1 MYKMQH
7 SGVNKKLFILEGDED
22 DPSHFRMIRQI
33 KFGNGYIKG
42 MTEQQQQS
50 NRLKRVK
57 TTRLQIENGEWQG
70 VDLLCTKNKHDTV
83 KFLQEQLD
91 TFRNSFDPLDPPEK
105 TMEQLTSHIDGQMKD
120 RTFHE
125 YLRLTSIKG
134 IGPVTAMAKIRGPQF
149 GWDRSFI
156 CPSGNQKKIKS
167 TGNERVT
174 FWKETATE
182 ATTRH
187 LKNSRAQLAKN
198 KKTDGKYATLNRNT
212 DSSCCA
218 LCRETVDI
226 FENGIVSCNRVKDCG
241 QVYHKACLEAQG
253 YDISKDSG
261 CIMCKGLYKFSTKP
275 AKSSA
280 TKRKATTSPSSASK
294 PKSSTKASSQSSKR
308 QKTNTTKQTT
318 ESNPPPS
325 ESAAITP
332 SNSEKLSSSST
343 KEKRVFASKPPPE
356 KVYAQLSKTKP
367 QPTATIIKR
376 SSFDGNGCFSNPLN
390 DGSSAALAAL
400 LNDDKSPPTK
410 KRKKSLSKATAT
422 TLPPPKVSVNK
433 DVTSC
438 GVCGKPISAWLKDFS
453 LASTESDIVSCNRI
467 SQCNGTF
474 HRNCLA
480 AKKIDI
486 RRADGC
492 IKCRHVSLFT
502 TAKSKQV
509 PAAGEKRKRNDQPIV
524 LDSDDDDVIIID

>member
-33 KFGNGYIKG
+33 KFGNGFIKG

-57 TTRLQIENGEWQG
+57 TTRLQIENGEWHG

-83 KFLQEQLD
+83 KFLMEQLD
-91 TFRNSFDPLDPPEK
+91 TFKRSFDPLQPPEK

-198 KKTDGKYATLNRNT
+198 KTSGGKYVTANRNT
-212 DSSCCA
+212 DSSSCA
-218 LCRETVDI
+218 LCKETVDI

-261 CIMCKGLYKFSTKP
+261 CVMCKGLSKFSTKT

-280 TKRKATTSPSSASK
+280 TKRKATTSPLSASK

-308 QKTNTTKQTT
+308 QKTNNTKQTST
-318 ESNPPPS
+318 TPPS
-325 ESAAITP
+325 ASAATITP
-332 SNSEKLSSSST
+332 SNSEEPSSSST
-343 KEKRVFASKPPPE
+343 TEKRVYASKPPPPE
-356 KVYAQLSKTKP
+356 KVYAQRSKTKP

-400 LNDDKSPPTK
+400 LNDDKQPPTK
-410 KRKKSLSKATAT
+410 KRKKSMT
-422 TLPPPKVSVNK
+422 
-433 DVTSC
+433 
-438 GVCGKPISAWLKDFS
+438 
-453 LASTESDIVSCNRI
+453 
-467 SQCNGTF
+467 
-474 HRNCLA
+474 
-480 AKKIDI
+480 
-486 RRADGC
+486 
-492 IKCRHVSLFT
+492 
-502 TAKSKQV
+502 
-509 PAAGEKRKRNDQPIV
+509 ND
-524 LDSDDDDVIIID
+524 

>member
-22 DPSHFRMIRQI
+22 DPSHFRMIKQI

-83 KFLQEQLD
+83 KFLMQQLD
-91 TFRNSFDPLDPPEK
+91 TFKRSFDPLQPPEK

-182 ATTRH
+182 ATARH

-198 KKTDGKYATLNRNT
+198 KKTDGKYVTINRNT
-212 DSSCCA
+212 YSSCCA

-226 FENGIVSCNRVKDCG
+226 FEDGIVSCNRVKDCG
-241 QVYHKACLEAQG
+241 QVFHKACLEAQG

-261 CIMCKGLYKFSTKP
+261 CIMCKGLNKFSTKT

-294 PKSSTKASSQSSKR
+294 PKPKSSTKASSSSER
-308 QKTNTTKQTT
+308 QKTDSTKQTST
-318 ESNPPPS
+318 TPPS
-325 ESAAITP
+325 ASTATITP
-332 SNSEKLSSSST
+332 SNTEEPTLSST
-343 KEKRVFASKPPPE
+343 NAKEKRVYASKPPPPE
-356 KVYAQLSKTKP
+356 KVYAQRSKTKP
-367 QPTATIIKR
+367 QPTATIVKR

-400 LNDDKSPPTK
+400 LNDDQPPPAK
-410 KRKKSLSKATAT
+410 KRKKSMTKAKAT
-422 TLPPPKVSVNK
+422 TLPPPKESAMSLNK

-438 GVCGKPISAWLKDFS
+438 GICGKPISAWLKDFS

-474 HRNCLA
+474 HRTCLA

-492 IKCRHVSLFT
+492 IKCRHISLFT
-502 TAKSKQV
+502 TTKSKK
-509 PAAGEKRKRNDQPIV
+509 ANNQPIV
-524 LDSDDDDVIIID
+524 LDSDDDDVIVID